1 MKVAAWQAPL
11 LPVGSMQALP
21 LIRDRVAECER
32 RGVEVLCCP
41 EAILGGLADFA
52 PEPGALA
59 IDAEGGELERVLQPL
74 ASDRVSTIVGFTE
87 AGAGGRL
94 YCSAA
99 VFQGA
104 P

>member
-1 MKVAAWQAPL
+1 M
-11 LPVGSMQALP
+11 
-21 LIRDRVAECER
+21 
-32 RGVEVLCCP
+32 EVLCCP

-59 IDAEGGELERVLQPL
+59 VDAEGGELERVLQPL

-87 AGAGGRL
+87 AGPGGRL

-104 P
+104 R